1 MKETAT
7 VLWNRPG
14 EFYFYL
20 LSQLHLLHS
29 SLCTV
34 PVLEPLGNSASC
46 TRICNPMASTTQCRN
61 ISRGTREKVKEEKE
75 EALGRPSNCLMKTS
89 NADWLKTISTGGSG
103 GIGCATSAWCFYVS
117 PASRYPRWWIVLDH
131 LYLRHQLSPAVS
143 VLSSLA
149 IDPALT
155 SVMQMLWFF
164 CQPPLDVYN
173 AQFEIVLAHY
183 GWSTWTKFSFLVFLS
198 RGPTLWTTGGNDD
211 VHHTLTNALQL
222 WFGDQHLQAVYQSQL
237 RCHHQDSSKTLQE
250 LATIAG
256 RGKIGHAPLA
266 LKHCRSSSP
275 KLLKWKP
282 RNKRSKVPAR
292 YWRLPDLCPAT
303 WILHSLHWRVM
314 FS

>member
-1 MKETAT
+1 MQRKPFTITQQQIPSSTQMKETAT

-117 PASRYPRWWIVLDH
+117 PASRYRDDG
-131 LYLRHQLSPAVS
+131 LYST
-143 VLSSLA
+143 
-149 IDPALT
+149 I
-155 SVMQMLWFF
+155 
-164 CQPPLDVYN
+164 
-173 AQFEIVLAHY
+173 
-183 GWSTWTKFSFLVFLS
+183 STWGTSFLQQCRFFH
-198 RGPTLWTTGGNDD
+198 LW
-211 VHHTLTNALQL
+211 
-222 WFGDQHLQAVYQSQL
+222 
-237 RCHHQDSSKTLQE
+237 R
-250 LATIAG
+250 
-256 RGKIGHAPLA
+256 
-266 LKHCRSSSP
+266 
-275 KLLKWKP
+275 
-282 RNKRSKVPAR
+282 
-292 YWRLPDLCPAT
+292 
-303 WILHSLHWRVM
+303 
-314 FS
+314 